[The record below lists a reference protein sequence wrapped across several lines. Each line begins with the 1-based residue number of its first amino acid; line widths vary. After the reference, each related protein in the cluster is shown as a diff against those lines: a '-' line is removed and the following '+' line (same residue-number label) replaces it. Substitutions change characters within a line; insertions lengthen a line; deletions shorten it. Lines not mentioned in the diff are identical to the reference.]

1 MDNWNALPGER
12 YAGPAMKLT
21 LLSKIFIA
29 LVVVGTAGFILWHL
43 YGNRPPAE
51 AGAGGAGG
59 LAEGSGSGSGSG
71 GAKPPGPRD
80 PKRIIVGVND
90 FGGAYPGVVANDGA
104 TPGPKSKFTEAGLD
118 VEFKLIRGSKERL
131 QAYDE
136 GQVDVML
143 LSLDYFAN
151 LVPVY
156 KQKGIDIK
164 AFLMADW
171 SRGNLGIV
179 SKPSI
184 KSIEGLKDAK
194 IATTRNTPT
203 HYFLLNLLKQSNLTP
218 KEIEKV
224 KANIVFATKT
234 PQAGEM
240 FQRGEADAVAI
251 WEPHLSQA
259 AAGGKGRV
267 LVSTSTATNLIAD
280 VLFARAEYL
289 AAHEADI
296 PKFVR
301 AWFEGV
307 KMIDTDAAG
316 AVSTVARAFKQ
327 TDDET
332 RGVLSKIKPTTF
344 ADNRAFF
351 GLEREDA
358 PFLSLFDD
366 ASRVWQNE
374 GVIKASAPA
383 APTRYLK
390 GLEVLT
396 KEHAAEQVV
405 EGFTF
410 AGGPKRDAPALLTK
424 SVSVFFP
431 TGSDKLDPNAR
442 KVVDG
447 FAEVVAQFGNAY
459 VRVEGNTDNQGARE
473 ANVTLSKRRADALV
487 DYLVTKHGFGRGRFV
502 AAGNGPDKPVGDN
515 ATIEGREQNRRTDF
529 QIIPNN

>member
-1 MDNWNALPGER
+1 
-12 YAGPAMKLT
+12 MKLT
-21 LLSKIFIA
+21 LLAKSFIA
-29 LVVVGTAGFILWHL
+29 LVVLATTGAILWHF
-43 YGNRPPAE
+43 YGK
-51 AGAGGAGG
+51 GTGGAADVAVKADDGG
-59 LAEGSGSGSGSG
+59 TD
-71 GAKPPGPRD
+71 AKAPAGPRD
-80 PKRIIVGVND
+80 PRRIVVGVND

-104 TPGPKSKFTEAGLD
+104 TPGPRSKFTEAGLE

-131 QAYDE
+131 QAFDDGE
-136 GQVDVML
+136 VDVML

-156 KQKGIDIK
+156 KEKGTELR

-179 SKPSI
+179 SKPTI

-240 FQRGEADAVAI
+240 FQRGEVDAVAI

-267 LVSTSTATNLIAD
+267 LVSTATATNLIAD
-280 VLFARAEYL
+280 VLFARADYL
-289 AAHEADI
+289 AKREADI
-296 PKFVR
+296 PRFVH
-301 AWFEGV
+301 AWLEGV
-307 KMIDTDAAG
+307 KMIDQDAAQ

-351 GLEREDA
+351 GMDREESA
-358 PFLSLFDD
+358 FLTLFDD
-366 ASRVWQNE
+366 AARVWKTE
-374 GVIKASAPA
+374 GVIKAAAPA
-383 APTRYLK
+383 APTRYTK
-390 GLEVLT
+390 ALESVG
-396 KEHAAEQVV
+396 KEYLQEKVV
-405 EGFTF
+405 EKF
-410 AGGPKRDAPALLTK
+410 AFGSGPKSDATPLLTK
-424 SVSVFFP
+424 SVTVYFP
-431 TGSDKLDPNAR
+431 SGGDKLDPNAK
-442 KVVDG
+442 KVVDV
-447 FAEVVAQFGNAY
+447 FADVVAQFGNAY
-459 VRVEGNTDNQGARE
+459 VRVEGNTDDQGARP
-473 ANVTLSKRRADALV
+473 ANVTLSKHRADALV
-487 DYLVTKHGFGRGRFV
+487 DYLVTKHGFDRGRFV
-502 AAGNGPDKPVGDN
+502 AVGNGPDKPLGDN
-515 ATIEGREQNRRTDF
+515 TTPEGREQNRRTDF